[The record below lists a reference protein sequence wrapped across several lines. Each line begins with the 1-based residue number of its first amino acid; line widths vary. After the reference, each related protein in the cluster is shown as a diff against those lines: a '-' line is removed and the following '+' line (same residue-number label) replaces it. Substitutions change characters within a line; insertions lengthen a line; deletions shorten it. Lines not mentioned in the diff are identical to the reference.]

1 MRIMKNTKVY
11 LITGGSSGIGL
22 AIAEALISKGNRV
35 ISISRSEEKIERAL
49 NEKPQLKGKASFIT
63 GDVSRQE
70 SIAQLKDYIDKNFGV
85 LHGLI
90 NSAGIISAGTLETSS
105 PEDWQKMLDVNLTGP
120 FLMTKALLPFLKK
133 ANGASVI
140 NISSIAGLRPG
151 TSIGY
156 SVSKA
161 GLDMLTRFL
170 VADLGPYNIRVNS
183 INPGLVKTHLHFD
196 NDLFNNPEDY
206 NKMVEGARVR
216 HPLKKV
222 GEPGDIAN
230 MVKFLLSDEASW
242 ISGAIVPLA
251 GGVTEENSFLPPKK
265 NALLK

>member
-1 MRIMKNTKVY
+1 MIKQRTRSEITAQIFQFHLLFINFVKRTIMENKKVI

-22 AIAEALISKGNRV
+22 SIAKKLVTLNHQIISV
-35 ISISRSEEKIERAL
+35 SRNQGKIERAL
-49 NEKPQLKGKASFIT
+49 NEKPHLKDKVDFIT
-63 GDVSRQE
+63 GDVASQE
-70 SIAQLKDYIDKNFGV
+70 NIDQLFSYIQKQYGV

-90 NSAGIISAGTLETSS
+90 NSAGVVSVGTLETLSAS
-105 PEDWQKMLDVNLTGP
+105 DWQKMLDVNLSGP
-120 FLMTKALLPFLKK
+120 FLITKTMLPLLKK

-183 INPGLVKTHLHFD
+183 INPGLVKTQLHFD
-196 NDLFNNPEDY
+196 NELFINQ
-206 NKMVEGARVR
+206 
-216 HPLKKV
+216 
-222 GEPGDIAN
+222 
-230 MVKFLLSDEASW
+230 
-242 ISGAIVPLA
+242 
-251 GGVTEENSFLPPKK
+251 
-265 NALLK
+265 

>member
-1 MRIMKNTKVY
+1 MENKKVM

-22 AIAEALISKGNRV
+22 SIAEKLVAKNHRV
-35 ISISRSEEKIERAL
+35 ISVSRNQSKIERAL
-49 NEKPQLKGKASFIT
+49 HEKPQLKAKVDFVT
-63 GDVSRQE
+63 GDVANQE
-70 SIAQLKDYIDKNFGV
+70 SIDQLFSYIQKQYGV
-85 LHGLI
+85 LHGVI
-90 NSAGIISAGTLETSS
+90 NSAGVIGVGTLETLSTA
-105 PEDWQKMLDVNLTGP
+105 DWQKMLDVNLTGP
-120 FLMTKALLPFLKK
+120 FLMAKTLLPLLKK

-196 NDLFNNPEDY
+196 NELFSNQEDY
-206 NKMVEGARVR
+206 DKMVEGARVR

-222 GEPGDIAN
+222 GKPEDISN
-230 MVKFLLSDEASW
+230 MVKFLLSEEASW
-242 ISGAIVPLA
+242 ISGAIIPVA
-251 GGVTEENSFLPPKK
+251 GGVTEENGFLPSKDD
-265 NALLK
+265 ALLK

>member
-1 MRIMKNTKVY
+1 MDSKKVI

-22 AIAEALISKGNRV
+22 SIAEKLAGQNYQV
-35 ISISRSEEKIERAL
+35 ISLSRNKEKIERAL
-49 NEKPQLKGKASFIT
+49 KEKPNLKNKVDFII
-63 GDVSRQE
+63 GDVSSQD
-70 SIAQLKDYIDKNFGV
+70 SINQLCSYIKENYGV
-85 LHGLI
+85 LHGLV
-90 NSAGIISAGTLETSS
+90 NSAGVITIGTLESLKAD
-105 PEDWQKMLDVNLTGP
+105 EWQKMLDINLTGP
-120 FLMTKALLPFLKK
+120 FLVTKTLLPLMKK
-133 ANGASVI
+133 ANGASII

-196 NDLFNNPEDY
+196 NNIFSNQEDY

-222 GEPGDIAN
+222 GEPEDIAN
-230 MVKFLLSDEASW
+230 MVNFLLSDEASW
-242 ISGAIVPLA
+242 ISGAVIPLA
-251 GGVTEENSFLPPKK
+251 GGVTEENGFLPPKED
-265 NALLK
+265 ALLK

>member
-1 MRIMKNTKVY
+1 MENKKVY

-22 AIAEALISKGNRV
+22 AIAEALTANNSQV
-35 ISISRSEEKIERAL
+35 ISISRSEEKINRAL
-49 NEKPQLKGKASFIT
+49 NEKPQLKGKVDFIP
-63 GDVSRQE
+63 GDVSNEE
-70 SIAQLKDYIDKNFGV
+70 SITQLRNYIEKKYEV
-85 LHGLI
+85 IHGLI
-90 NSAGIISAGTLETSS
+90 NSAGVISVGNLQTLNSD
-105 PEDWQKMLDVNLTGP
+105 DWQKMLDVNLTGP
-120 FLMTKALLPFLKK
+120 FLMTKTLLPLLKK

-196 NDLFNNPEDY
+196 NDLISNQQDY
-206 NKMVEGARVR
+206 DKMVEGARVR

-222 GEPGDIAN
+222 GEPQDIAN
-230 MVKFLLSDEASW
+230 MVKFLVSDEASW
-242 ISGAIVPLA
+242 ISGAIVPVA
-251 GGVTEENSFLPPKK
+251 GGVTEENSFLMPKED
-265 NALLK
+265 AILK

>member
-1 MRIMKNTKVY
+1 MDNKKVI

-22 AIAEALISKGNRV
+22 SIAEKLTGQNYKV
-35 ISISRSEEKIERAL
+35 ISVSRNQEKIERAVK
-49 NEKPQLKGKASFIT
+49 EKPQLKNKVDFIP
-63 GDVSRQE
+63 GDVSSQE
-70 SIAQLKDYIDKNFGV
+70 SIGKLFSYIQNQYGV

-90 NSAGIISAGTLETSS
+90 NSAGIISIGTLETLS
-105 PEDWQKMLDVNLTGP
+105 PADWQMMLNVNLTGP
-120 FLMTKALLPFLKK
+120 FLMAKTMLPLLKK

-196 NDLFNNPEDY
+196 NNIFTSREDY
-206 NKMVEGARVR
+206 DKMIEGARVR
-216 HPLKKV
+216 HPLKRV
-222 GEPGDIAN
+222 GEPVDIAN
-230 MVKFLLSDEASW
+230 MVNFLISDEASW
-242 ISGAIVPLA
+242 ISGAIIPLA
-251 GGVTEENSFLPPKK
+251 GGVTEENGFLPPKRM
-265 NALLK
+265 

>member
-1 MRIMKNTKVY
+1 MNPKVY

-22 AIAEALISKGNRV
+22 DIAEKLIAQNHQLISV
-35 ISISRSEEKIERAL
+35 SRHQEKITRAL
-49 NEKPQLKGKASFIT
+49 SEKPHLKDKVDFVT
-63 GDVSRQE
+63 GDVASQD
-70 SIAQLKDYIDKNFGV
+70 SINQLYSHINEKYGV
-85 LHGLI
+85 LHGI
-90 NSAGIISAGTLETSS
+90 VHSAGVIHLGTLETLSS
-105 PEDWQKMLDVNLTGP
+105 SDWQKMLDVNLTGP
-120 FLMTKALLPFLKK
+120 FLMTKTMLPLLKK
-133 ANGASVI
+133 ANGASII

-196 NDLFNNPEDY
+196 NDIFTNQEDY
-206 NKMVEGARVR
+206 DKMVEGARVR

-222 GEPGDIAN
+222 GEPADIAN
-230 MVKFLLSDEASW
+230 MVRFLLSEEASW
-242 ISGAIVPLA
+242 ISGAIIPVA
-251 GGVTEENSFLPPKK
+251 GGVTEENGFLPPK
-265 NALLK
+265 NDALLK

>member
-1 MRIMKNTKVY
+1 MKDKKVI

-22 AIAEALISKGNRV
+22 SIAEKLIAQNHQV
-35 ISISRSEEKIERAL
+35 ISVSRNQEKIERAL
-49 NEKPQLKGKASFIT
+49 NEKPLLKDKVDFIT
-63 GDVSRQE
+63 GDVSNQK
-70 SIAQLKDYIDKNFGV
+70 SIDHLFSYIQKQYGV

-90 NSAGIISAGTLETSS
+90 NSAGVIGIGTLETLSTS
-105 PEDWQKMLDVNLTGP
+105 DWQQMLDVNLTGP
-120 FLMTKALLPFLKK
+120 FLMAKTLLPLLKK
-133 ANGASVI
+133 ARGASVI

-196 NDLFNNPEDY
+196 NNIFSNQEDY
-206 NKMVEGARVR
+206 NKMLEGARVR

-222 GEPGDIAN
+222 GEPEDISN
-230 MVKFLLSDEASW
+230 MVKFLLSEEASW
-242 ISGAIVPLA
+242 ISGAIIPLA
-251 GGVTEENSFLPPKK
+251 GGVTEENGFLPPK
-265 NALLK
+265 NDALLK

>member
-1 MRIMKNTKVY
+1 MENKKVS

-22 AIAEALISKGNRV
+22 AIAEALTANDNKV
-35 ISISRSEEKIERAL
+35 ISISRSTDKIERAL
-49 NEKPQLKGKASFIT
+49 TEKPHLKGKTDFIT
-63 GDVSRQE
+63 GDVSSEE
-70 SIAQLKDYIDKNFGV
+70 SITQLRDYIEKNYGV

-90 NSAGIISAGTLETSS
+90 NSAGIISVGNLQSLSS
-105 PEDWQKMLDVNLTGP
+105 GDWQRMLDVNLTGP
-120 FLMTKALLPFLKK
+120 FLMTKILLPLLKK

-196 NDLFNNPEDY
+196 NDIFTNQEDY
-206 NKMVEGARVR
+206 DKMLEGARVR

-222 GEPGDIAN
+222 GEPEDIAN
-230 MVKFLLSDEASW
+230 MVKFLVSDEASW
-242 ISGAIVPLA
+242 ISGAIVPVA
-251 GGVTEENSFLPPKK
+251 GGITEENSFLKPKED
-265 NALLK
+265 AMLK